1 MAKKI
6 KGLSLL
12 SIFLLSSCGY
22 GQNITEDKERILELQ
37 DTITAK
43 MREVRN
49 FEMSIGSAVFG
60 DSEKGDY
67 TVDYVFDR
75 NEKGDQYMS
84 KIEKSQEA
92 KTETIFYSVYDPT
105 YIQVYY
111 LDTHDLVTDSHDV
124 RVYSYQSRYEGKVNL
139 NDDYFISL
147 AFADPSGYYGTLS
160 SPRAFFELYTGRDF
174 DRYLYGM
181 YSGPGPQVDYYSKG
195 EGNLTIEITL
205 GKDSYLYAKST
216 YGTYRVTYE
225 NYLLKDATLKSAEL
239 ATNKTGK
246 ADISFEPKDSLP
258 ITLPSGWEE
267 IIDKTIKS

>member
-22 GQNITEDKERILELQ
+22 GQNITEDKERILGFQ
-37 DTITAK
+37 DAITAK

-92 KTETIFYSVYDPT
+92 KTETIFYFVNDPT
-105 YIQVYY
+105 YMRVYY

-124 RVYSYQSRYEGKVNL
+124 RVYSYQSRREDKVNL
-139 NDDYFISL
+139 NDDYLISR
-147 AFADPSGYYGTLS
+147 AFGDPAATYDTLS
-160 SPRAFFELYTGRDF
+160 SPRAFFELRTGRDF
-174 DRYLYGM
+174 NRYICGL

-205 GKDSYLYAKST
+205 GRDSYLYAKNM

-225 NYLLKDATLKSAEL
+225 NYLLKDATLKSTEFVTSKAS
-239 ATNKTGK
+239 K